1 MDSKSTGNRLYRSLI
16 LAVFSCVVM
25 FAVLES
31 HLRAALSV
39 ALQSPTKSLVGLN
52 MKFNGAGSCSNSA
65 CHGAAQ
71 PKDTPNKEG
80 DEFTVWSTKD
90 KHSTAYKTLTTDP
103 LSKKIA
109 TAMKIGAPEK
119 SGECL
124 SCHALDV
131 PAPLQGTKYSIK
143 EGTTC
148 NGCHGP
154 SDKWLAPHTAK
165 GWIDKQRVA
174 IPDHE
179 ALLKTVGI
187 FDTKPILPRA
197 DRCTSCHL
205 AMDAKL
211 ISAGHPQPVF
221 ELAYFS
227 EVEPKHWKDEDGLYI
242 VKVWATGQSACLRD
256 ALLQVADRLDTKADA
271 KGALAQMQGHYLMF
285 KEIAK
290 ALALPK
296 AAAIDAAVA
305 SLDKAPASA
314 TATTAAA
321 DVAAMAEIV
330 GKTDFTAEQTAKM
343 LKAILATDAPSK
355 IGPLA
360 QLQQAEA
367 IYEIYNAYSSA
378 AGLSDQ
384 PASDAAA
391 ALPPQDKPSGPLADF
406 AKNLKDA
413 RAKIKL
419 K

>member
-1 MDSKSTGNRLYRSLI
+1 MDTKASGNRLFRSAL
-16 LAVFSCVVM
+16 LAVFAFMVM
-25 FAVLES
+25 FAVLQS
-31 HLRAALSV
+31 RLRAALS
-39 ALQSPTKSLVGLN
+39 ATLQSPSKSLVALN
-52 MKFNGAGSCSNSA
+52 MKFNGSASCNNSG

-71 PKDTPNKEG
+71 AKDTPNREG

-90 KHSTAYKTLTTDP
+90 NHHKAYTTLTTDP

-109 TAMKIGAPEK
+109 AAMKIGPAEK
-119 SGECL
+119 STECL
-124 SCHALDV
+124 SCHSLDV
-131 PAPLQGTKYSIK
+131 PAALQGTKYNIK

-154 SDKWLAPHTAK
+154 SDKWLAPHTSK
-165 GWIDKQRVA
+165 GWIDKQRA
-174 IPDHE
+174 AYPDHE
-179 ALLKTVGI
+179 KLLQTVGI
-187 FDTKPILPRA
+187 YDTKPILPRA

-242 VKVWATGQSACLRD
+242 VKVWATGQAACLRD
-256 ALLQVADRLDTKADA
+256 ALLQVADRLDTKTDS

-285 KEIAK
+285 KEISK

-296 AAAIDAAVA
+296 AAAIDTAVA
-305 SLDKAPASA
+305 ALIKAPDSK
-314 TATTAAA
+314 TAKAAA
-321 DVAAMAEIV
+321 DEVSEMAATVSTSDITQAQA
-330 GKTDFTAEQTAKM
+330 GAM
-343 LKAILATDAPSK
+343 LKGVLATDAPTK
-355 IGPLA
+355 VGPLA

-367 IYEIYNAYSSA
+367 IYEIYNAYATA
-378 AGLSDQ
+378 AGLTNQ

-391 ALPPQDKPSGPLADF
+391 ALPPTDKPSGPLTDF

-413 RAKIKL
+413 RAKIKV